1 MDFPMSSAWLSV
13 FFIGFEFDR
22 LSSVPSLGPQFLFGT
37 MRGRVYDCLDKF
49 VITRSLDGL
58 WSYNSSWLVLG
69 IEWDWGWS
77 KEAQSPYQEHLWLE
91 PQLLDLSF

>member
-37 MRGRVYDCLDKF
+37 MRGRVYDYLEKF

-58 WSYNSSWLVLG
+58 WSYNFSWLY
-69 IEWDWGWS
+69 W
-77 KEAQSPYQEHLWLE
+77 A
-91 PQLLDLSF
+91 LSGTGDGARKHRAHIKNTYG